1 MPIKNQEVAP
11 NHFLSFSISFT
22 LNATNNIKMTIFQSM
37 GTQGKVHPNPKAI
50 TPMIIS
56 LIDFAFV
63 IHSFLPWITSNSYR
77 ITSYLF

>member
-1 MPIKNQEVAP
+1 
-11 NHFLSFSISFT
+11 
-22 LNATNNIKMTIFQSM
+22 M